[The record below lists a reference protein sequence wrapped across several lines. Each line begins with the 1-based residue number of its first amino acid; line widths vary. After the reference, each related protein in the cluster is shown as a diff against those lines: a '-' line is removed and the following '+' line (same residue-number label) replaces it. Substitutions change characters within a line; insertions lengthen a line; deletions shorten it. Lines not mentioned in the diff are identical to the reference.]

1 VIRQERTTTLPP
13 SSAPQ
18 HFASPGALAV
28 ARETGATNRRFT
40 REGVVVKF
48 FFCARYGLP
57 FLLFE
62 GQTLQQRFHSAQL
75 SLRTLAVDFATLYIT
90 AFHNQ

>member
-1 VIRQERTTTLPP
+1 L
-13 SSAPQ
+13 SAPQ
-18 HFASPGALAV
+18 RFASPGALAA

-40 REGVVVKF
+40 REGVAVKF

-57 FLLFE
+57 FLLF
-62 GQTLQQRFHSAQL
+62 GRQTLQQRFHSAQL

-90 AFHNQ
+90 AFHYQ